1 LKNRNVWK
9 PNKTKMH
16 LQLTNDGSPTL
27 LSEQFGVLYH
37 SKHGAVQETQHVFIE
52 AGLLEKAKTTNEIH
66 ILEIGLGTGLNAFMT
81 LLEADKKGLMVH
93 YTSIEAYPVSIEM
106 ASELRAVLEQLPLE
120 KTNFFQQIHEV
131 AWEKPIAITPNF
143 TLTKVN
149 AFFENIQYTAQF
161 DVIYFDAFAPEGQ
174 PHLWE
179 VELLQKMYNALKING
194 LFTTYCAKGVVKR
207 ALKQAGF
214 QIEGLPGPPGK
225 REMTRGRKAETNL

>member
-1 LKNRNVWK
+1 MNI
-9 PNKTKMH
+9 
-16 LQLTNDGSPTL
+16 QLTADGSPTL

-37 SKHGAVQETQHVFIE
+37 SKHGAVQETQHVFID

-66 ILEIGLGTGLNAFMT
+66 ILEIGFGTGLNALMT
-81 LLEADKKGLMVH
+81 LLEADKKGLRVH
-93 YTSIEAYPVSIEM
+93 YTSVEAYPVAMET
-106 ASELRAVLEQLPLE
+106 ANKLKTVLEQLLFE
-120 KTNFFQQIHEV
+120 KAAFFQTIHAAE
-131 AWEKPIAITPNF
+131 WEKAVVLNSNF

-149 AFFENIQYTAQF
+149 TFFENIEYQNQF

-179 VELLQKMYNALKING
+179 VPMLQKMHNALKING

-207 ALKQAGF
+207 ALKQVGF

-225 REMTRGRKAETNL
+225 REMTRGKKIG